1 MTTPRAGRAAGSTP
15 ASAESIRR
23 EAIRLFGER
32 TYPVIGMRDLSEAV
46 GILPGSLYAHITS
59 KEALLLTIVEEGITA
74 YLEAVAPHAH
84 GPGSPQQRL
93 RGAIRAHMEVLALT
107 REQTRV
113 TFGQWQYLGEENRSR
128 VLVLRKQYLELFT
141 KILQDGIDDGTL
153 RPLPHRTLGALS
165 IIGILNSATEWFEP
179 DGPSTVEEIAHA
191 IADNAIY
198 GLVAP
203 A

>member
-1 MTTPRAGRAAGSTP
+1 MSTPRAGRTAGAPP

-59 KEALLLTIVEEGITA
+59 KEALLLAIVEEGIHR
-74 YLEAVAPHAH
+74 YLDAIAPHALARTA
-84 GPGSPQQRL
+84 PSDRL
-93 RGAIRAHMEVLALT
+93 RGAIQAHLQVLEVT

-113 TFGQWQYLGEENRSR
+113 AFGQWEYLGEDNRAR

-141 KILQDGIDDGTL
+141 TILQDGVDDGSFRRLQHPTL
-153 RPLPHRTLGALS
+153 AALS
-165 IIGILNSATEWFEP
+165 VIGVLNAATEWFDP
-179 DGPSTVEEIAHA
+179 QGPASAQEVADA
-191 IADNAIY
+191 LADNAIY
-198 GLVAP
+198 GIVAP
-203 A
+203 T